1 MIALNSV
8 IVVNVELLS
17 FNHYSPI
24 NKNKSKKKMMIFLDS
39 PVHLYVFDNQ
49 EQHTQFQLTGL
60 NWSKENF

>member
-24 NKNKSKKKMMIFLDS
+24 NKNKSKKKNDDIFGQS
-39 PVHLYVFDNQ
+39 STFVCF
-49 EQHTQFQLTGL
+49 
-60 NWSKENF
+60 